1 MIRAV
6 AQAISCGDK
15 RFRAV
20 KLLCKSSSEKYLTWS
35 FKFACFDCLETT
47 KSNHSCEHSFNR
59 YIFRDSFAIIPSAL
73 SKLVEV
79 SAEPVLSGTMS
90 FSECFPIYSQY
101 LESHRYLNYLSG
113 TDLLTKGSMPFL
125 SLEAGEQG
133 DKFLKSTEFI
143 EKSSWVV
150 NRFGNQVDDAS
161 YEKCKHFWLNLK
173 EYEKKEKGKS
183 LCWLEMFRVYCLSDS
198 MFLISIL
205 KKYVLDAFQETG
217 RNLLNF
223 LSLASFSMR
232 IFMDVAKKE
241 GQPVLSQYNARIFQL
256 IERQI
261 QGGVTLLNST
271 RINTNNCSFLP
282 EHNPEKPSA
291 YHLIVDQNSQYSN
304 SMQNFSHGYSDFV
317 INTRTEMRQ
326 TCEDINNGS
335 WRYWTEDAV
344 FSQKDRNGDMQ
355 NYIQF
360 YVVSLKLPKEHQDKL
375 KSLPPVFVKRC
386 PKKVW
391 LSKHSRASMN
401 YMKSGRFEDDADFS
415 NSYTDDQN
423 IDAIENVTNSFEM
436 SQLRLLPVLGN
447 VSNYAVNHR

>member
-1 MIRAV
+1 
-6 AQAISCGDK
+6 
-15 RFRAV
+15 
-20 KLLCKSSSEKYLTWS
+20 
-35 FKFACFDCLETT
+35 
-47 KSNHSCEHSFNR
+47 
-59 YIFRDSFAIIPSAL
+59 
-73 SKLVEV
+73 
-79 SAEPVLSGTMS
+79 
-90 FSECFPIYSQY
+90 
-101 LESHRYLNYLSG
+101 
-113 TDLLTKGSMPFL
+113 
-125 SLEAGEQG
+125 
-133 DKFLKSTEFI
+133 
-143 EKSSWVV
+143 
-150 NRFGNQVDDAS
+150 
-161 YEKCKHFWLNLK
+161 
-173 EYEKKEKGKS
+173 
-183 LCWLEMFRVYCLSDS
+183 
-198 MFLISIL
+198 
-205 KKYVLDAFQETG
+205 
-217 RNLLNF
+217 
-223 LSLASFSMR
+223 
-232 IFMDVAKKE
+232 MDVAKKE
-241 GQPVLSQYNARIFQL
+241 GQPVLSQYDARIFQL